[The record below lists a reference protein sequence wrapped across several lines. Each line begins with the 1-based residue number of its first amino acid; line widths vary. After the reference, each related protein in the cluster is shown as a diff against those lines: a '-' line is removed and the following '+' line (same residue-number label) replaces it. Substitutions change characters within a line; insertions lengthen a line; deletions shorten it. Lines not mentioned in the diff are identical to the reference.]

1 MSELQLSDCVE
12 IIMNTSINF
21 DINDLNTL
29 GSFVSVDD
37 DTASDLYIKYYCYL
51 SESNQDNTEMKVAGQ
66 ELWEK
71 CIEYQTK
78 RIQPIMITG
87 INLQDPAQRL
97 LLLSR
102 SVLLFFLKDY
112 EYKMV

>member
-51 SESNQDNTEMKVAGQ
+51 SNQIK
-66 ELWEK
+66 
-71 CIEYQTK
+71 I
-78 RIQPIMITG
+78 IQ
-87 INLQDPAQRL
+87 
-97 LLLSR
+97 
-102 SVLLFFLKDY
+102 K
-112 EYKMV
+112 